1 MNDIYN
7 SVIVYKDRVGKLIK
21 KKHNEN
27 MIYKFYPAGYGP
39 YYEEELETVKHPEDE
54 VIIANAGQGKVYALA
69 EFGINHLFA
78 DYIHISDKYQI
89 IVDRDGKY
97 YPHINYQFIS
107 RAYDTLESALLGIVI
122 YDKVGSE
129 DIHLNKYIFKLLDM
143 KE

>member
-1 MNDIYN
+1 MNNIYTD
-7 SVIVYKDRVGKLIK
+7 VIVYKDKVGKLIEDK
-21 KKHNEN
+21 D
-27 MIYKFYPAGYGP
+27 YKMFRFYPAGYGS
-39 YYEEELETVKHPEDE
+39 YYKSELEIVENPENE
-54 VIIANAGQGKVYALA
+54 VTIANADQGKIYALA
-69 EFGINHLFA
+69 EFGRHNLFA

-143 KE
+143 EW